1 MATFR
6 LTVLGT
12 TDLHSHI
19 LDWDYFTDRPYS
31 DSHGN
36 HVGLARLSTLIN
48 QVRADRGPATTLTVD
63 SGDTI
68 EGTPLAYYFARIE
81 PDAPHP
87 MALAMNAIGYDAAA
101 IGNHEFNYG
110 LGALERFADQVRHPM
125 LCANATGF
133 TPYLLKKLD
142 TDGPPLTVG
151 ILGLVTPGC
160 AIWDKSHLDGK
171 VSINGVVEQAAVS
184 VPELRAAGAD
194 IVVVLCHSGADASS
208 SYGDALPWPENAAGL
223 LAEKV
228 AGIDAILVGHAHV
241 EISSRQVANET
252 TNQSVLLS
260 EPLKWGM
267 RLSVL
272 TLDLVHDG
280 TWRVA
285 SSNAELL
292 DARSAD
298 EDPAIRQLIG
308 QQHETV
314 RAYVNGVIGSCA
326 RELSAARAR
335 FEAGPVIDLINH
347 VQALAVQRALGDA
360 TPVLGVAA
368 AFNAS
373 ATIPAGPVTVR
384 DIAALYNYD
393 NTLVGIA
400 ISGRQLRDYL
410 EHAARYFK
418 TVTGPGPYAAGQL
431 TNAVTPQ
438 APKGTPDYN
447 YDMISGLDAPLAY
460 DVDLTRPVGS
470 RIVRLE
476 YDSKPVNDAQR
487 FVLAMN
493 NYRQAGGGDY
503 PWVREAPVLYDEL
516 AETRQL
522 IIDWVRE
529 IGTIDPAT
537 FAHCAWRLVANGE
550 PLLFA

>member
-171 VSINGVVEQAAVS
+171 VSIN
-184 VPELRAAGAD
+184 
-194 IVVVLCHSGADASS
+194 
-208 SYGDALPWPENAAGL
+208 
-223 LAEKV
+223 
-228 AGIDAILVGHAHV
+228 
-241 EISSRQVANET
+241 
-252 TNQSVLLS
+252 
-260 EPLKWGM
+260 
-267 RLSVL
+267 
-272 TLDLVHDG
+272 
-280 TWRVA
+280 
-285 SSNAELL
+285 
-292 DARSAD
+292 
-298 EDPAIRQLIG
+298 
-308 QQHETV
+308 
-314 RAYVNGVIGSCA
+314 CA
-326 RELSAARAR
+326 RREQILSLFFA
-335 FEAGPVIDLINH
+335 
-347 VQALAVQRALGDA
+347 
-360 TPVLGVAA
+360 
-368 AFNAS
+368 
-373 ATIPAGPVTVR
+373 IPAPTPRPLMVTR
-384 DIAALYNYD
+384 CH
-393 NTLVGIA
+393 G
-400 ISGRQLRDYL
+400 LR
-410 EHAARYFK
+410 
-418 TVTGPGPYAAGQL
+418 
-431 TNAVTPQ
+431 
-438 APKGTPDYN
+438 
-447 YDMISGLDAPLAY
+447 M
-460 DVDLTRPVGS
+460 RPVCSPKKS
-470 RIVRLE
+470 RASMRSWSGTHM
-476 YDSKPVNDAQR
+476 SKSAHGR
-487 FVLAMN
+487 W
-493 NYRQAGGGDY
+493 R
-503 PWVREAPVLYDEL
+503 
-516 AETRQL
+516 TRQPTS
-522 IIDWVRE
+522 RCCYQS
-529 IGTIDPAT
+529 
-537 FAHCAWRLVANGE
+537 H
-550 PLLFA
+550 